1 MSKISVARRY
11 FSPPPSFEEAEADS
25 YFEALSHYR
34 DSNKSFLLFPQHR
47 VHRVH
52 YRTPSPLCD
61 DKGHFRQKEAIG
73 LGGRGL
79 APPLSLCSK
88 GIRQAR
94 RRVMEEG
101 KRQYN
106 IDVSCLAFL
115 SLFLSVF
122 EGACPIALGT
132 IAHCFWQILFSF
144 ILGVS

>member
-79 APPLSLCSK
+79 ALSRSAAK
-88 GIRQAR
+88 EFAKQ
-94 RRVMEEG
+94 EE
-101 KRQYN
+101 
-106 IDVSCLAFL
+106 
-115 SLFLSVF
+115 
-122 EGACPIALGT
+122 E
-132 IAHCFWQILFSF
+132 
-144 ILGVS
+144 